1 MKNFRNYFKREKR
14 RILPLCLDIRPEG
27 KDGRWGGRFRG
38 QIRDRFVIE

>member
-27 KDGRWGGRFRG
+27 KDGR
-38 QIRDRFVIE
+38 